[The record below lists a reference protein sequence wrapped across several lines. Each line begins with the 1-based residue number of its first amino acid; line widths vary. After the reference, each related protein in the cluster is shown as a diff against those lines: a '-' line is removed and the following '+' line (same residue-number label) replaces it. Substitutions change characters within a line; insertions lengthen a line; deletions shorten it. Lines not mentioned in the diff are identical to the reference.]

1 MAKRERLLKGLEAFG
16 EIAADNMQALLKS
29 GKKDSTGN
37 LSKSISVKLN
47 PVDDVIDISIEM
59 DYYGQYV
66 DSGRKKG
73 SFPPPPAIKEWIK
86 KKPIRL
92 KKISLD
98 SAAYLIGRKIKEEGI
113 NPFPFIDQS
122 IEMAFDKGED
132 IIMNAMED
140 EVAFTLESAFKTNPN
155 MK

>member
-1 MAKRERLLKGLEAFG
+1 MARERLLKGLEEFG
-16 EIAADNMQALLKS
+16 EIAADNMKAVLKR
-29 GKKDSTGN
+29 GGKDSSGN
-37 LSKSISVKLN
+37 LSKSINVKLN

-86 KKPIRL
+86 QKPISL

-98 SAAYLIGRKIKEEGI
+98 SAAYLIGRKIAEQGI
-113 NPFPFIDQS
+113 KPFPFIEDS
-122 IEMAFDKGED
+122 IEKSFTEGED
-132 IIMNAMED
+132 IIMDAMEN
-140 EVAFTLESAFKTNPN
+140 EVAFTLEEAFKTNPN
-155 MK
+155 FK